1 MRKNY
6 LEKIKNFFFGFNK
19 REERKKA
26 MVIALVVIGICL
38 ISLFTPIY
46 NVDEFITE
54 GTEKIS
60 RETLIKAS
68 GISYGESIFKAD
80 LSLAKERLSKV
91 AFVDSVKVKRV
102 FPNKIKIVVRES
114 SEVAYISFVGNFVG
128 IDEKGKILE
137 IKQKEEDTQKPVI
150 FGLSIQNFEIGSYI
164 DLSDEDKKNLIFEM
178 LFQIKQNAIV
188 DKIRSID
195 VNDSGDI
202 FMVLRS
208 NTLVKLGENENIK
221 YKIAYL
227 KSILEKIGNDSGGT
241 IDISDTSNVVYETN

>member
-6 LEKIKNFFFGFNK
+6 LEKTKNFFCGFSQ
-19 REERKKA
+19 REVRKKA

-54 GTEKIS
+54 GTEVTD

-68 GISYGESIFKAD
+68 GINYGDSIFKAD
-80 LSLAKERLSKV
+80 LSLARERLSKV
-91 AFVDSVKVKRV
+91 AFVDSVKVRRV
-102 FPNKIKIVVRES
+102 FPNKIKIVVKES
-114 SEVAYISFVGNFVG
+114 SEVAYISFVGNLVG

-137 IKQKEEDTQKPVI
+137 IKQKDKEAQKPVI
-150 FGLSIQNFEIGSYI
+150 YGLSIQNIEIGSYI
-164 DLSDEDKKNLIFEM
+164 EISDDEKKNLIFEI
-178 LFQIKQNAIV
+178 LFQIKENKIG

-195 VNDSGDI
+195 INDSKDI
-202 FMVLRS
+202 FMVLKS

-221 YKIAYL
+221 YKIAFL
-227 KSILEKIGNDSGGT
+227 KSIIEKIGNDTGGT
-241 IDISDTSNVVYETN
+241 IDISDTSNVV